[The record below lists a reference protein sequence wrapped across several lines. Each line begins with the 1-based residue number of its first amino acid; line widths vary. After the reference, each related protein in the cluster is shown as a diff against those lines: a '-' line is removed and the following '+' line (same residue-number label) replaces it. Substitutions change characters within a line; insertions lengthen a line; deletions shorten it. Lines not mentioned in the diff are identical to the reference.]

1 MDISDIARL
10 AGVSTKTVQRVLND
24 SQQVKKETREHIQKI
39 MDEHNYYPNI
49 SARRLAKKKTQ
60 TLGLFIVQDPQKD
73 NIYADDFFY
82 SSVIS
87 QMITSAG
94 ERGYKMLVMT
104 TSVDDASPILKLYRE
119 KSIDAGMLISW
130 SNIQTTVD
138 KILDY
143 GFPVG
148 VFDQNNLSEK
158 KEQVPVPELLN
169 KESAFEATRHLIS
182 LGHQSIGLIA
192 GEETNRA
199 ALERLE
205 GYRAAIKEAD
215 LKAGP
220 YYYGTFVE
228 ASGEEAVRSWVS
240 EGTLPTAIFCSND
253 EIAVGALKALKQHNI
268 SVPNQVSLMG
278 FDNIKITE
286 YTTPTL
292 STMHVPRVEM
302 ADHLVEQMISQAEGS
317 ESVEKKY
324 FTASLIERGSTVG
337 LRHKK
342 DGSD

>member
-1 MDISDIARL
+1 MDIKDIAKL

-24 SQQVKKETREHIQKI
+24 SQHVKKETREHIQHI
-39 MDEHNYYPNI
+39 MSEHNYYPNV

-60 TLGLFIVQDPQKD
+60 TLGLFIVQDPKKD

-94 ERGYKMLVMT
+94 DRGYKMLVTT
-104 TSVDDASPILKLYRE
+104 TSVEDASPILKLYRE
-119 KSIDAGMLISW
+119 KSIDAGMIISW
-130 SNIQTTVD
+130 SDIQETVD

-143 GFPVG
+143 GYPVG
-148 VFDQNNLSEK
+148 VFDQNNLPERMEK
-158 KEQVPVPELLN
+158 VPVPELLN

-182 LGHQSIGLIA
+182 LGHQLIGIIA
-192 GEETNRA
+192 GEATNQA

-205 GYRAAIKEAD
+205 GYTSAMARAGLE
-215 LKAGP
+215 AGP
-220 YYYGTFVE
+220 YYHGTFVE
-228 ASGEEAVRSWVS
+228 ASGEEAVRSWIS
-240 EGTLPTAIFCSND
+240 EETLPTAIFCSND
-253 EIAVGALKALKQHNI
+253 EIAVGALKALKQHDI
-268 SVPNQVSLMG
+268 SVPDQVSLMG

-317 ESVEKKY
+317 ESVKKKY
-324 FTASLIERGSTVG
+324 FTASLIERGSTAG
-337 LRHKK
+337 PRRKK
-342 DGSD
+342 DSSD